1 MDKGILSDREKA
13 MEGSYFRQQ
22 DEALLAKLRQKAKL
36 DEIAVALAEKLQV
49 DNPDLLERVRELGVT
64 VDTAP
69 ALFLAPLV
77 QVAWAEGSVTARERE
92 CVLRLARERG
102 VEANSPALAQLSA
115 WLDERPQ
122 DTLFATAVEV
132 LKYGFKVLDPFERDA
147 RIKTLT
153 DACHEVAA
161 ASGSEL
167 ARLLGLGDG
176 VSNEESQIL
185 DQIIVKLRRHEGD

>member
-36 DEIAVALAEKLQV
+36 DEIAVALADKLQV

-102 VEANSPALAQLSA
+102 VEDNSPAMAQLSA